1 MKAADVMVSSVISV
15 RSDATVQEVAD
26 VLLKNRISDVPVMA
40 AGELV
45 GIVSEGV
52 RVASALAVL
61 AGVVVTQVA
70 EAADAYNGGQIA
82 RRWCEPCHVVASDQ
96 QGTTG
101 EAPPFASI
109 AKRSGFDAGQL
120 AVFLFDP
127 HPKMPNMSLTR
138 IEAGDLAAYIASL
151 GK

>member
-1 MKAADVMVSSVISV
+1 MRMDRV
-15 RSDATVQEVAD
+15 
-26 VLLKNRISDVPVMA
+26 A
-40 AGELV
+40 AGL
-45 GIVSEGV
+45 
-52 RVASALAVL
+52 LVL
-61 AGVVVTQVA
+61 AGVVVTEAAQ
-70 EAADAYNGGQIA
+70 AADAYNGGQIA
-82 RRWCEPCHVVASDQ
+82 RRWCEPCHVVAGDQ

-109 AKRSGFDAGQL
+109 AKRPDFDTGQL
-120 AVFLFDP
+120 AVFLLDP

>member
-1 MKAADVMVSSVISV
+1 MRTDRV
-15 RSDATVQEVAD
+15 
-26 VLLKNRISDVPVMA
+26 A
-40 AGELV
+40 AGL
-45 GIVSEGV
+45 
-52 RVASALAVL
+52 LVL
-61 AGVVVTQVA
+61 AGVVVTEAAQ
-70 EAADAYNGGQIA
+70 AADAYNGGQIA
-82 RRWCEPCHVVASDQ
+82 RRWCEPCHVVAGDQ

-109 AKRSGFDAGQL
+109 AKRPDFDTGQL
-120 AVFLFDP
+120 AVFLLDP

>member
-1 MKAADVMVSSVISV
+1 MRRNQIASGLLAIFAGLVM
-15 RSDATVQEVAD
+15 TEVA
-26 VLLKNRISDVPVMA
+26 
-40 AGELV
+40 G
-45 GIVSEGV
+45 
-52 RVASALAVL
+52 
-61 AGVVVTQVA
+61 
-70 EAADAYNGGQIA
+70 AADAYSGGQIA
-82 RRWCEPCHVVASDQ
+82 RRWCEPCHVVVSDQ

-109 AKRSGFDAGQL
+109 ARRPGFDTGQL
-120 AVFLFDP
+120 AVFLLDP

>member
-1 MKAADVMVSSVISV
+1 MRTDRVVMG
-15 RSDATVQEVAD
+15 
-26 VLLKNRISDVPVMA
+26 LLAI
-40 AGELV
+40 
-45 GIVSEGV
+45 
-52 RVASALAVL
+52 L
-61 AGVVVTQVA
+61 AGVATA
-70 EAADAYNGGQIA
+70 DTAAAADAYNGGQIA
-82 RRWCEPCHVVASDQ
+82 RRWCEPCHVVAGDQ

-109 AKRSGFDAGQL
+109 AKRPDFDTGQL
-120 AVFLFDP
+120 AVFLLDP